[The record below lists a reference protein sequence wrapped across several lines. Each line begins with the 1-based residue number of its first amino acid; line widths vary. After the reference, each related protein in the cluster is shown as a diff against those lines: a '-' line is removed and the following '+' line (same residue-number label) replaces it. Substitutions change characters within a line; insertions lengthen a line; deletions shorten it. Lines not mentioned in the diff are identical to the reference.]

1 MSIRKGSGEILPS
14 VARTATVPDI
24 AIDANTTDISL
35 EAAINCHIIIDMT
48 AITATGS
55 VTPKLFYEDP
65 VSGTEIDLI
74 DAIAAITTVS
84 VVVLKLGK
92 DIVAA
97 AGLAAQDFIPDN
109 MKIRFTHLNA
119 VAMTYSVGIVAEF
132 DSYK

>member
-24 AIDANTTDISL
+24 AIDAKSAGVSL
-35 EAAINCHIIIDMT
+35 EAITNCHIIIDMT
-48 AITATGS
+48 AVTATGS

-65 VSGTEIDLI
+65 VSGKEIDLI
-74 DAIAAITTVS
+74 DSIAAITAIST
-84 VVVLKLGK
+84 VVLKLGK
-92 DIVAA
+92 DAVVT